1 MSKSI
6 ALGLLLLLLL
16 TTNPAATNTDTPTNA
31 TSPICS
37 NNDDD
42 KHCPSTKKIPTSTQS
57 PTPTPTPIAVPT
69 VLTLPDMSAILSRGL
84 DLYLSGEHIHTT
96 AMNIHSEGVHRLPI
110 AVQLFAIATKLLP
123 FGSQIWTNFGY
134 ALMDLAEFTL
144 TMGRGMEEDRVGL
157 LCETV
162 ASLEMALA
170 LGAGRND
177 NDDISSVVNDAMDL
191 LLRTTP
197 SCSSTSSTSNSN
209 NHNQHKLDCF
219 QKRCV
224 EPRGQRY
231 ATSRR
236 AMQQPSDS
244 STPSLSLTQT
254 LCTKEMGVTVQP
266 HPYEQARGVLSAAT
280 VYEIF
285 ALFRFCGVVAVEDLI
300 KPNEVEVVK
309 VGVLK
314 AFEEATPERDRM
326 KVHKGAGGGVEGERL
341 SLRDKTGADARW
353 ELKLP
358 VTEPPFRNTNVADNS
373 LLVGLSKLLMAG
385 PNVVVDTLSTVI
397 SLPGCPV
404 GHWHGD
410 VEDPFFYYAGLMGN
424 HNDDDDDTS
433 MNSGRHLPPPGV
445 ITVIPL
451 LEVGGQIPNGPT
463 EFLMG
468 SHIPPTRDDS
478 DYDWWT
484 RQQTAQTPLVQSLEL
499 ILPATPGTVILLDIR
514 LRHRGGANR
523 SDKPRPI
530 LYLGYTMRWF
540 RDAANFVD
548 PHTVGWA
555 ELEGGEARKA
565 LFGRLDTQEYT
576 KVLERELVEVYGADY
591 LDTIKARVG
600 GGKRVEGRR

>member
-1 MSKSI
+1 
-6 ALGLLLLLLL
+6 
-16 TTNPAATNTDTPTNA
+16 
-31 TSPICS
+31 
-37 NNDDD
+37 
-42 KHCPSTKKIPTSTQS
+42 
-57 PTPTPTPIAVPT
+57 
-69 VLTLPDMSAILSRGL
+69 
-84 DLYLSGEHIHTT
+84 
-96 AMNIHSEGVHRLPI
+96 
-110 AVQLFAIATKLLP
+110 
-123 FGSQIWTNFGY
+123 
-134 ALMDLAEFTL
+134 
-144 TMGRGMEEDRVGL
+144 
-157 LCETV
+157 
-162 ASLEMALA
+162 
-170 LGAGRND
+170 
-177 NDDISSVVNDAMDL
+177 
-191 LLRTTP
+191 
-197 SCSSTSSTSNSN
+197 
-209 NHNQHKLDCF
+209 
-219 QKRCV
+219 
-224 EPRGQRY
+224 
-231 ATSRR
+231 
-236 AMQQPSDS
+236 
-244 STPSLSLTQT
+244 
-254 LCTKEMGVTVQP
+254 
-266 HPYEQARGVLSAAT
+266 
-280 VYEIF
+280 
-285 ALFRFCGVVAVEDLI
+285 
-300 KPNEVEVVK
+300 
-309 VGVLK
+309 
-314 AFEEATPERDRM
+314 M
-326 KVHKGAGGGVEGERL
+326 KQVHKGAGVGGRGGVPVLVEGERL

-358 VTEPPFRNTNVADNS
+358 VTEPPFRNTNVVDNS

-424 HNDDDDDTS
+424 NNMEDDDTS
-433 MNSGRHLPPPGV
+433 RSIGSGRHLPPPGV

-478 DYDWWT
+478 DWWT

-499 ILPATPGTVILLDIR
+499 ILPATPGTVILFDIR

-523 SDKPRPI
+523 SDTPRPI

-600 GGKRVEGRR
+600 GGERVEGRR